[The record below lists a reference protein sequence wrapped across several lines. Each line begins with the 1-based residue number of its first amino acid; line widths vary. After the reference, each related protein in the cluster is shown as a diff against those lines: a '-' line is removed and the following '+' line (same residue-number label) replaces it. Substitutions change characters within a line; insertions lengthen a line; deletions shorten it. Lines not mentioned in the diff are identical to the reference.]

1 MRAIDQKGKIF
12 GKLNVIDLIVILLII
27 VVLALV
33 GYKLVFSN
41 GAMSGGGQKIVYTV
55 KVEGVEPEVYEF
67 IQESLP
73 SQLMSSNEMLDEAYA
88 RFHKVKE
95 LTAELAEIEND
106 TYQMVWNSN
115 TGSQE
120 LQRVS
125 SGTYDLVFTI
135 EGTIQNTV
143 SSELGSQEI
152 RVGKSHIVKTD
163 LFELEHG
170 VITSCE
176 RTSLGSGE

>member
-73 SQLMSSNEMLDEAYA
+73 SQLMSSNEMLD
-88 RFHKVKE
+88 
-95 LTAELAEIEND
+95 
-106 TYQMVWNSN
+106 
-115 TGSQE
+115 
-120 LQRVS
+120 
-125 SGTYDLVFTI
+125 GTL
-135 EGTIQNTV
+135 
-143 SSELGSQEI
+143 LP
-152 RVGKSHIVKTD
+152 
-163 LFELEHG
+163 
-170 VITSCE
+170 
-176 RTSLGSGE
+176 SLIMIFVD

>member
-67 IQESLP
+67 IQESLH
-73 SQLMSSNEMLDEAYA
+73 SQLMSSNEMLDAY
-88 RFHKVKE
+88 V
-95 LTAELAEIEND
+95 TAVEGTPVEND

>member
-73 SQLMSSNEMLDEAYA
+73 SQLMSSNEMLDAY
-88 RFHKVKE
+88 V
-95 LTAELAEIEND
+95 TAVEGTLVEND

-125 SGTYDLVFTI
+125 SGTYDLVFTLRAPFK
-135 EGTIQNTV
+135 TLCPANWAA
-143 SSELGSQEI
+143 
-152 RVGKSHIVKTD
+152 RKSGWANPT
-163 LFELEHG
+163 L
-170 VITSCE
+170 
-176 RTSLGSGE
+176 

>member
-33 GYKLVFSN
+33 GYKLVFST

-73 SQLMSSNEMLDEAYA
+73 SQLMSSNEMLDAY
-88 RFHKVKE
+88 V
-95 LTAELAEIEND
+95 TAVEGTPVEND

-125 SGTYDLVFTI
+125 SGTYDLVY
-135 EGTIQNTV
+135 TV

>member
-73 SQLMSSNEMLDEAYA
+73 SQLMSSNEMLDAY
-88 RFHKVKE
+88 V
-95 LTAELAEIEND
+95 TAVEGTLVD

-125 SGTYDLVFTI
+125 SGTYDMVFTI

>member
-67 IQESLP
+67 IQER
-73 SQLMSSNEMLDEAYA
+73 LDAY
-88 RFHKVKE
+88 V
-95 LTAELAEIEND
+95 TAVEGTPVEND
-106 TYQMVWNSN
+106 TYQMVWNAN

>member
-1 MRAIDQKGKIF
+1 
-12 GKLNVIDLIVILLII
+12 
-27 VVLALV
+27 
-33 GYKLVFSN
+33 
-41 GAMSGGGQKIVYTV
+41 
-55 KVEGVEPEVYEF
+55 
-67 IQESLP
+67 
-73 SQLMSSNEMLDEAYA
+73 MSSNEMLDAY
-88 RFHKVKE
+88 V
-95 LTAELAEIEND
+95 TAVEGTPVEND

-170 VITSCE
+170 DITSCE
-176 RTSLGSGE
+176 RTSLGRGE

>member
-1 MRAIDQKGKIF
+1 
-12 GKLNVIDLIVILLII
+12 
-27 VVLALV
+27 
-33 GYKLVFSN
+33 
-41 GAMSGGGQKIVYTV
+41 
-55 KVEGVEPEVYEF
+55 
-67 IQESLP
+67 
-73 SQLMSSNEMLDEAYA
+73 
-88 RFHKVKE
+88 
-95 LTAELAEIEND
+95 
-106 TYQMVWNSN
+106 MVWNSN
-115 TGSQE
+115 TGGQE

-176 RTSLGSGE
+176 RTSLGAESKLGSLPCFINRAKTDHSNRWSGLFYA

>member
-73 SQLMSSNEMLDEAYA
+73 SQLMSSNEMLDAY
-88 RFHKVKE
+88 V
-95 LTAELAEIEND
+95 TAVEGTPVEND
-106 TYQMVWNSN
+106 TYQTVGIPILAARSCN
-115 TGSQE
+115 GSV
-120 LQRVS
+120 LVPMTWSLPLRVPFKIPCPANWAARK
-125 SGTYDLVFTI
+125 SGWANPTL
-135 EGTIQNTV
+135 
-143 SSELGSQEI
+143 
-152 RVGKSHIVKTD
+152 
-163 LFELEHG
+163 
-170 VITSCE
+170 
-176 RTSLGSGE
+176 